1 MSLEAELKKWMADPK
16 NQKRIAEA
24 KAQKLKAGQKFG
36 QGSGAVSIEQ
46 ARKMGEEMRDI
57 LYVNL
62 PSGLKASI
70 STSDIIVSAPKV
82 QADGSMLVE
91 LSFRQEALE
100 RKSLDPEKYPEGVD
114 NIIRLF
120 SRGYT
125 AHGDV
130 VGMWHGHEQWNLRHR
145 AADPFMQNAVDEF
158 NALHGG
164 AGIAELRDDY
174 KA

>member
-1 MSLEAELKKWMADPK
+1 MSIESELKKWANSPAGK
-16 NQKRIAEA
+16 KRIAEERA
-24 KAQKLKAGQKFG
+24 KKLKAGQKFG
-36 QGSGAVSIEQ
+36 QGSGVVSIEQ
-46 ARKMGEEMRDI
+46 AKKMGDEMRDI
-57 LYVNL
+57 LYAHL
-62 PSGLKASI
+62 PVGLKASI
-70 STSDIIVSAPKV
+70 STGDIIVSAPKV

-91 LSFRQEALE
+91 LHFRPEDLE
-100 RKSLDPEKYPEGVD
+100 RESLDPEKYPNGAD
-114 NIIRLF
+114 NIVRLF

-145 AADPFMQNAVDEF
+145 AADPFMQDAVDKF

-164 AGIAELRDDY
+164 VKIADVRPDY

>member
-1 MSLEAELKKWMADPK
+1 MSIESELKKWANSPAGK
-16 NQKRIAEA
+16 KRIAEEKA
-24 KAQKLKAGQKFG
+24 KKLKAGQKFG
-36 QGSGAVSIEQ
+36 QGSNGVSIEQ
-46 ARKMGEEMRDI
+46 AKKMGEEMRDI
-57 LYVNL
+57 LYANL
-62 PSGLKASI
+62 PVGLKASVR
-70 STSDIIVSAPKV
+70 TSDIIVSAPKV

-91 LSFRQEALE
+91 LNFRPEALE
-100 RKSLDPEKYPEGVD
+100 RESLDPEKYPEGVD

-120 SRGYT
+120 SHGYT

-145 AADPFMQNAVDEF
+145 NADPFMQNAVDEF

-164 AGIAELRDDY
+164 AKIADVRPDY

>member
-16 NQKRIAEA
+16 DKKRIADA
-24 KAQKLKAGQKFG
+24 KAKKLKSGQKFG
-36 QGSGAVSIEQ
+36 QGSNSVSIEQ
-46 ARKMGEEMRDI
+46 AKKMGEEMRDI
-57 LYVNL
+57 LYANL
-62 PSGLKASI
+62 PVGLQASI
-70 STSDIIVSAPKV
+70 SASDIIVSAPKV

-91 LSFRQEALE
+91 LNFRPEALE
-100 RKSLDPEKYPEGVD
+100 RESLDPEKYPEGVD

-120 SRGYT
+120 SHGYT

-145 AADPFMQNAVDEF
+145 NADPFMQNAVDEF

-164 AGIAELRDDY
+164 AGVAELRDDY